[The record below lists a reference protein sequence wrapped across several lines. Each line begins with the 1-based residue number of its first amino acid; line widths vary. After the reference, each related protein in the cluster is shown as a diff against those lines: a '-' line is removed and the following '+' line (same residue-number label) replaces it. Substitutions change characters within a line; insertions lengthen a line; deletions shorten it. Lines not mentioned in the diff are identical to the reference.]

1 MRALVVPELPEVETL
16 RRGIEPLVL
25 GKEIVSVHAR
35 PGRSFRD
42 VESLEVFAAILT
54 GSKVCQVRRYG
65 KYLLFDLVRR
75 SQGCENW
82 VLVMHMGMSGQLR
95 SSTLSGLESTRVKHA
110 HFIMGFDDESE
121 VAFIDPRTFG
131 RVYIDRAESL
141 GTNLPSLDH
150 LGPDALSSTDPYQRL
165 RLRCAKSSV
174 RIKQMLLDQSL
185 IAGIGNMYGDE
196 ILFDAGVHP
205 CRIGSSLDHQDLNA
219 IERSTKSVLTQAIEH
234 GGSSLADLSYR
245 DVNGDLGKYQ
255 AMHRAYGRAQMPCW
269 NCATEIQRVKFG
281 GRSSFFCSN
290 CQV

>member
-1 MRALVVPELPEVETL
+1 MPELPEVETL

-25 GKEIVSVHAR
+25 GKEIVSVQAR

-42 VESLEVFAAILT
+42 VASLDVFTETLT
-54 GSKVCQVRRYG
+54 GSKVSRVRRHG
-65 KYLLFDLVRR
+65 KYLLLDLVERNQ
-75 SQGCENW
+75 SSGHW

-95 SSTLSGLESTRVKHA
+95 SGAPSALQVSTAKHA
-110 HFIMGFDDESE
+110 HFTMEFEDGIEL
-121 VAFIDPRTFG
+121 AFIDPRTFG
-131 RVYIDRAESL
+131 RVYIDRAESF
-141 GTNLPSLDH
+141 GANLPSLDH
-150 LGPDALSSTDPYQRL
+150 LGPDALSSADPFQRL
-165 RLRCAKSSV
+165 RLRCAKSSIK
-174 RIKQMLLDQSL
+174 IKQMLLDQSL

-205 CRIGSSLDHQDLNA
+205 CRVGSSLDLHDLNA
-219 IERSTKSVLTQAIEH
+219 IGRSTKSVLTQAIEL

-255 AMHRAYGRAQMPCW
+255 AMHRAYGRAHMPCW